1 MKSLGRCF
9 ILLIL
14 LGLTLVPI
22 PALADKASEQKQR
35 NADVATPDALVRAA
49 YESISGPA
57 GRNRNWDRMRNL
69 WMGSARI
76 ILSSNNYEGDAIYEV
91 MTLEGFIERVSD
103 WYKQEGF
110 YAREIASTTQR
121 FGNIA
126 QVWSTFEIR
135 RGSSTSPVVY
145 RGINSWSMVIN
156 KGRWWISQLN
166 YDFESSRTPIPE
178 RYLKQP

>member
-1 MKSLGRCF
+1 
-9 ILLIL
+9 
-14 LGLTLVPI
+14 
-22 PALADKASEQKQR
+22 
-35 NADVATPDALVRAA
+35 
-49 YESISGPA
+49 
-57 GRNRNWDRMRNL
+57 
-69 WMGSARI
+69 
-76 ILSSNNYEGDAIYEV
+76 